1 MAAFSPNAVAA
12 HRIESK
18 KDGVKEQLA
27 VLEKADREL
36 ELVEHAVNMELNAS
50 LQKVEDHAIML
61 KKLGE
66 AISEAAEE
74 RVSKIKGWRAKLSE
88 ASKKATEVSE
98 YYGICICIDTIPQ
111 DSLVRRV

>member
-36 ELVEHAVNMELNAS
+36 ESVEHAVNVELNAS
-50 LQKVEDHAIML
+50 LQKVEDHVTML
-61 KKLGE
+61 RKLGE
-66 AISEAAEE
+66 TISEAAEE
-74 RVSKIKGWRAKLSE
+74 RVSKINGWRAKLSE
-88 ASKKATEVSE
+88 ASKKATEVSK
-98 YYGICICIDTIPQ
+98 
-111 DSLVRRV
+111 